1 MNKNATLGIIV
12 VVLVILIGGFMLANR
27 SEAPAVVD
35 TGASSVA
42 PTGSASPSASP
53 SVSPSASATPGA
65 SVGAGVNV
73 TTGAVKSFTV
83 SSNNFKF
90 SPTEIRVKKGDR
102 VKVTLNNVSGFH
114 DFVIDEFNV
123 KTKQINGAGTDTV
136 EFVASKSGTFEYYC
150 SVGQH
155 RQMGMVG
162 KLIVE

>member
-12 VVLVILIGGFMLANR
+12 VVLVILIGGFMLVNR
-27 SEAPAVVD
+27 SEAPAVTDTTD
-35 TGASSVA
+35 TGASSAA
-42 PTGSASPSASP
+42 PTGSASP

-73 TTGAVKSFTV
+73 STGAVKSFTV

-114 DFVIDEFNV
+114 DFVIDEFNAR
-123 KTKQINGAGTDTV
+123 TKQINGAGTDTV

-162 KLIVE
+162 KIIVE

>member
-27 SEAPAVVD
+27 TEAPAVVD
-35 TGASSVA
+35 TGASSAA
-42 PTGSASPSASP
+42 PDSTSSPQATPSA
-53 SVSPSASATPGA
+53 SPSASATPGA

-73 TTGAVKSFTV
+73 STGAVKSFTV
-83 SSNNFKF
+83 TSSSFKF

-102 VKVTLNNVSGFH
+102 VKVTLNNVNGFH
-114 DFVIDEFNV
+114 DFVIDEFNA
-123 KTKQINGAGTDTV
+123 KTRQVNGAGTDTM

-150 SVGQH
+150 SVGNH

-162 KLIVE
+162 KIIVE